1 VQEICIL
8 PGRARLK
15 SNKLYHNKP
24 LARYLNTYIDNL
36 YGVKYSNVNHN
47 TASILILF
55 DPQKTNL
62 EALKQNIEK
71 ASVSEIKNKL
81 SKLET
86 YDRYHKII
94 EKRDKAKRN
103 LIIFGLIYIA
113 FKIKSSLY
121 GKFSLSCSV
130 KVLQV
135 ASAVTIIGG
144 YPLIKSLYK
153 KFAKNIPTDS
163 EILLNLSA
171 LTFTLMRESSK
182 GVLVLVLKALSD
194 YIEYSAEA
202 EGERFLNQSMKS
214 DSGMAVV
221 PKPDISKTDLDI
233 YKRVKDYQNAITP
246 VSIGAGAAA
255 LIFSRNIM
263 HALSVLLALT
273 PGAAATALNSGQ
285 KSYIT
290 LLNRHKTYLR
300 NPNIIEKLARA
311 DHIVFDKTGT
321 LTDEIMKIET
331 VLTYD
336 ERYSENDLLA
346 ICAAC
351 ESGSMHPISVT
362 LQKKAEGR
370 FDSSKVKS
378 SSLLPSKGVVASYED
393 YVVAIGNKD
402 LMLER
407 NVDIDKEMPL
417 YSDFEQKL
425 FTPVFVSIDNKLC
438 GMIVMKDIIKKD
450 AYEMIKRIKEKGI
463 RNISILTGDNQN
475 KALALASELGISS
488 VYSNCSF
495 EEKERIIEKLK
506 SQETVIMV
514 GDGINDAEAMRAA
527 DVSISFVNSSADIIK
542 LHSDCIIFE
551 NDMTLL
557 ADIIPLSV
565 KAYESI
571 HQSITFSQIYN
582 LVWGGMALFGNVD
595 AFAAKA
601 INTINSLAILLM
613 DKRIEYLRVNRD
625 KGTG

>member
-1 VQEICIL
+1 
-8 PGRARLK
+8 
-15 SNKLYHNKP
+15 
-24 LARYLNTYIDNL
+24 
-36 YGVKYSNVNHN
+36 
-47 TASILILF
+47 
-55 DPQKTNL
+55 
-62 EALKQNIEK
+62 
-71 ASVSEIKNKL
+71 
-81 SKLET
+81 
-86 YDRYHKII
+86 
-94 EKRDKAKRN
+94 
-103 LIIFGLIYIA
+103 
-113 FKIKSSLY
+113 
-121 GKFSLSCSV
+121 
-130 KVLQV
+130 
-135 ASAVTIIGG
+135 
-144 YPLIKSLYK
+144 
-153 KFAKNIPTDS
+153 
-163 EILLNLSA
+163 
-171 LTFTLMRESSK
+171 
-182 GVLVLVLKALSD
+182 
-194 YIEYSAEA
+194 
-202 EGERFLNQSMKS
+202 
-214 DSGMAVV
+214 
-221 PKPDISKTDLDI
+221 
-233 YKRVKDYQNAITP
+233 
-246 VSIGAGAAA
+246 
-255 LIFSRNIM
+255 M

-582 LVWGGMALFGNVD
+582 LVWGGIALFGNVD

-601 INTINSLAILLM
+601 INTINSLAVLLM